1 MKTQIIQD
9 HKGKPTGIFIP
20 IEDWNNI
27 KKKYPDIDHFDDE
40 LPQWQKD
47 ILDIRLND
55 LDNPEKIK
63 SIENLFEILDQEL

>member
-1 MKTQIIQD
+1 MKPQVIQD
-9 HKGKPTGIFIP
+9 HNGKPTGVFIP

-27 KKKYPDIDHFDDE
+27 KKKYPDFDQIGDE

-47 ILDIRLND
+47 IIDLRLND

-63 SIENLFEILDQEL
+63 SIENLFEVLDKE